1 LGLNPLR
8 SILSELVDFDLL
20 ATSPIKLFVTA
31 TNVHSGR
38 GRIFCSGEI
47 TPDVL
52 LACAQQSTRAPMLR
66 FYQLSPWQA
75 WSASV
80 LWRLQCCSSSFS
92 CGEYSRHYPPLRAL
106 NTMARAE

>member
-1 LGLNPLR
+1 MFSPHNLDLLGLNPLR

-31 TNVHSGR
+31 TNVHTGR

-52 LACAQQSTRAPMLR
+52 LA
-66 FYQLSPWQA
+66 
-75 WSASV
+75 
-80 LWRLQCCSSSFS
+80 
-92 CGEYSRHYPPLRAL
+92 
-106 NTMARAE
+106 